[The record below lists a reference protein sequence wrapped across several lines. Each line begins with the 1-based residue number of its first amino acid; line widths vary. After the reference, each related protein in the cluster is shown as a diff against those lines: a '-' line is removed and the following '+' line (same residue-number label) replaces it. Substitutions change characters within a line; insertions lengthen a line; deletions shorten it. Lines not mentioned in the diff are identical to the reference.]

1 MSIHGAPLPPR
12 SCLDRGTRSPTNDSE
27 VNAMRAAA
35 WHRHGVAAL
44 PVAEINFLQA
54 VVNLESFR
62 LQANCMAHPLHRFD
76 RAAHRT

>member
-1 MSIHGAPLPPR
+1 MSMHGAPLPPR

-44 PVAEINFLQA
+44 PVADIADE
-54 VVNLESFR
+54 
-62 LQANCMAHPLHRFD
+62 ANQLVAILTTIVKKTKRPDTD
-76 RAAHRT
+76 RD